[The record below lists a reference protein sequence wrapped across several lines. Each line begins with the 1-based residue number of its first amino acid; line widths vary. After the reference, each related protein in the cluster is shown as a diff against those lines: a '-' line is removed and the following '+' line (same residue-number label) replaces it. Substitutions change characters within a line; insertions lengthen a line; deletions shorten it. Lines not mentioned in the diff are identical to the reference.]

1 MALSDDLL
9 WKALRDQ
16 AADWVAR
23 EPALASFVYTTI
35 LSHASFEDALSFH
48 LAKKIG
54 GRFLNHMQGR
64 DIILESFKGD
74 PDILV
79 AARADLDAIYQ
90 RNPACRTHLEAFLF
104 YKGFHALEVYR
115 TAHWFW
121 RSGRPSMALLLQS
134 RISRRFSVDIHPGA
148 KLGKGIMIDH
158 GGGVVIGE
166 TAVIDDDVSLLHGV
180 TLGGSGT
187 EDGARHP
194 KIHQGVL
201 LSVGATVLGAIDIGA
216 EARIG
221 AGSLVLSDVP
231 ADCSAVGVPAH
242 LVNCGQGGRPAHD
255 MDHVID
261 DPGL

>member
-1 MALSDDLL
+1 MPVSDDLV

-16 AADWVAR
+16 AISWASR

-35 LSHASFEDALSFH
+35 LSHSSFEDFLCYH

-64 DIILESFKGD
+64 DIISESFRGD
-74 PDILV
+74 PEILV
-79 AARADLDAIYQ
+79 SARADLDAIYQ

-121 RSGRPSMALLLQS
+121 KSGRQSMALLLQC

-158 GGGVVIGE
+158 ASGVVIGE
-166 TAVIDDDVSLLHGV
+166 TAVIEDDVSLLHGV
-180 TLGGSGT
+180 TLGGNGT
-187 EDGARHP
+187 QDGERHP
-194 KIHQGVL
+194 KIRQGVL
-201 LSVGATVLGAIDIGA
+201 LSVGATVLGDIEIGH
-216 EARIG
+216 EARVG
-221 AGSLVLSDVP
+221 AGSLVLRDVP
-231 ADCSAVGVPAH
+231 SDCSAVGVPAH
-242 LVNCGQGGRPAHD
+242 LVNCGKGGRPAHD
-255 MDHVID
+255 MDHLIED
-261 DPGL
+261 